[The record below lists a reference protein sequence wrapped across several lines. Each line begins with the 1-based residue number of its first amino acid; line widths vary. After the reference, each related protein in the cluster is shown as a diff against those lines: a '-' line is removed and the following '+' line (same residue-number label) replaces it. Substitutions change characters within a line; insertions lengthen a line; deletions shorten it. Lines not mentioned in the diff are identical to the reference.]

1 MKRIIPFFLALVM
14 VIGLGLPVRAG
25 AVEYAALTV
34 SDSYVNPLYHGVITE
49 SDLTPPRRHTATYAA
64 ENFTSSI
71 EEAGALLREGMVQR
85 EESVN
90 VYFQTPR
97 KTYDEDAFKA
107 QVREIAEAALCHTGV
122 PTEGDYLRWQY
133 GGWSYKA
140 TAELGDADGT
150 EVLLWTIA
158 FQITYYTTQSQEQ
171 EMDQAVEE
179 LLASLDVSAAPD
191 YLKLRTIYDY
201 ICENVTYDHD
211 HLNDSS
217 YTLQYTAYGALQN
230 GTAVCQGYA
239 VLLYRL
245 ALELDVDCRL
255 IAGTGNSDAHG
266 WNIAQLKGLYYDL
279 DSTWDA
285 GKTDYRYFL
294 KCEDNF
300 GNHTRNEEYCSAAFN
315 EEYPMSET
323 DYTPTTEDKCKA
335 HHYNSAVT
343 TEATCTTDGV
353 MTYTCPNCGH
363 TYTEVI
369 PATGHSWNEGVVT
382 KEPTEDEPGIR
393 TYTCNA
399 CLQTRTEEIPVKEHE
414 HCYTAEVT
422 EPTCTEQGYT
432 THTCACGDRY
442 VDSYVEPLGHDFGNP
457 TYDPQSKTHTYSCS
471 RCGDTETEGC
481 TFDEGKVITEPTED
495 APGVKEFTCSICGG
509 TYTEEIAYVPPET
522 PSVTRIFGKTRYET
536 SFAIADELKDTLE
549 VETFD
554 TIIVANGANFP
565 DALAGSYLAAQK
577 NAPILLTQE
586 MMDADV
592 LAYVKENLSKGGK
605 VYILGGTAAVSQA
618 FEDGLKEAGI
628 TSERLSGK
636 TRYDTGL
643 KILEKAGLNGNEIL
657 VCTGESFADALSVSA
672 AGRPILLVKG
682 TDIKLTAAQEE
693 YLKTLEGDYTF
704 YIIGGTAAVS
714 ADLETA
720 LEAYGNVERISG
732 KGRYETSVA
741 VAEKFFKNVKKVA
754 LAYAMDYP
762 DGLCGGTLACKLGA
776 PVLLVKPGEES
787 AAAAYVA
794 KNGIKQGVIFGGSGR
809 ITDDSVR
816 TVFGLS
822 EDAVIG

>member
-1 MKRIIPFFLALVM
+1 SEPSEPGSYADEEEQ
-14 VIGLGLPVRAG
+14 A
-25 AVEYAALTV
+25 EYERKMAEYEA
-34 SDSYVNPLYHGVITE
+34 
-49 SDLTPPRRHTATYAA
+49 AA
-64 ENFTSSI
+64 E
-71 EEAGALLREGMVQR
+71 
-85 EESVN
+85 
-90 VYFQTPR
+90 
-97 KTYDEDAFKA
+97 
-107 QVREIAEAALCHTGV
+107 
-122 PTEGDYLRWQY
+122 
-133 GGWSYKA
+133 
-140 TAELGDADGT
+140 
-150 EVLLWTIA
+150 
-158 FQITYYTTQSQEQ
+158 
-171 EMDQAVEE
+171 
-179 LLASLDVSAAPD
+179 SA
-191 YLKLRTIYDY
+191 
-201 ICENVTYDHD
+201 
-211 HLNDSS
+211 
-217 YTLQYTAYGALQN
+217 
-230 GTAVCQGYA
+230 
-239 VLLYRL
+239 
-245 ALELDVDCRL
+245 
-255 IAGTGNSDAHG
+255 
-266 WNIAQLKGLYYDL
+266 
-279 DSTWDA
+279 
-285 GKTDYRYFL
+285 
-294 KCEDNF
+294 
-300 GNHTRNEEYCSAAFN
+300 
-315 EEYPMSET
+315 
-323 DYTPTTEDKCKA
+323 
-335 HHYNSAVT
+335 
-343 TEATCTTDGV
+343 
-353 MTYTCPNCGH
+353 GH
-363 TYTEVI
+363 TYV
-369 PATGHSWNEGVVT
+369 PADAQWSEDGATVSFRKLVCSNICPTRKPYLDALLNDETITVT
-382 KEPTEDEPGIR
+382 LAEEDEDPI
-393 TYTCNA
+393 T
-399 CLQTRTEEIPVKEHE
+399 VKGEL
-414 HCYTAEVT
+414 
-422 EPTCTEQGYT
+422 QGYEG
-432 THTCACGDRY
+432 TCADGAVAVY
-442 VDSYVEPLGHDFGNP
+442 VASGEVKGYAFTATNKVQLERGKHVFD
-457 TYDPQSKTHTYSCS
+457 
-471 RCGDTETEGC
+471 
-481 TFDEGKVITEPTED
+481 DEGICE
-495 APGVKEFTCSICGG
+495 ICGAG
-509 TYTEEIAYVPPET
+509 EIR
-522 PSVTRIFGKTRYET
+522 RIYGKTRYET

-586 MMDADV
+586 KMDADV
-592 LAYVKENLSKGGK
+592 LAYVRENLSKGGK

-776 PVLLVKPGEES
+776 PVLLVKPGQES